1 METPL
6 LIMPNQYLKTE
17 FVLNSADAWDHDLE
31 ERFDL
36 KELNQSFHESVPVLE
51 FLDWHITKVGRGFAE
66 TKLPLNVNSSN
77 QYITHQAALML
88 LAADYTGG
96 LALTTLFHLIPV
108 IGFWET
114 RPELGD
120 YGIYMWGA
128 KATIKW
134 HSPSCDDLVCRA
146 SVPVEKWKDLAR
158 RLKNHQKIA
167 TTIQVDMY
175 NGKTLVAEAQFTY
188 WAQDIENLR
197 RSALDSEK
205 ISMLYHHK
213 MRTTAKLIAG
223 LRAIEQE
230 KAPAERLC
238 DDPYAFMLAGKH
250 GRALAQRFSLIV
262 PQLQTMIVA
271 RTNHLDHLT
280 LEFSNRYPLVNI
292 VNIGAGYD
300 ARFWRLQI
308 PNAHIFELDLP
319 IMLAERKKI
328 FEYNDRSQLYSVFID
343 LRSQDVAEVL
353 LQDKRFNAE
362 LPTLIIWE
370 GGSMYFNHRDLNK
383 IFSSLSVLLA
393 LNKDSICWLDYVTES
408 VIQSTTGSAEAT
420 SFIKNMR
427 KMGEPFI
434 GGLDN
439 VSAFAQ
445 KHALEPIEDVRCG
458 AYLKM
463 DDAIYQHYG
472 FTTLKHTTPT
482 LGMNSV

>member
-1 METPL
+1 MEMPL
-6 LIMPNQYLKTE
+6 LLTPNRYLKTE
-17 FVLNSADAWDHDLE
+17 FILNSADAWDHDLA

-36 KELNQSFHESVPVLE
+36 DELNQSFHESVPVLE
-51 FLDWHITKVGRGFAE
+51 FLDWHITKVSRGFAE

-134 HSPSCDDLVCRA
+134 HSPSCNDLVCRA
-146 SVPVEKWKDLAR
+146 SIPPEKWKDLAR
-158 RLKNHQKIA
+158 RLRNHQKIA
-167 TTIQVDMY
+167 TTVQVDMY
-175 NGKTLVAEAQFTY
+175 NGNTLVAEAQFTY

-230 KAPAERLC
+230 KPAAERLC
-238 DDPYAFMLAGKH
+238 DDPYALMLAGKH
-250 GRALAQRFSLIV
+250 GRALAQRFSLIA
-262 PQLQTMIVA
+262 PQLQTMVVA
-271 RTNHLDHLT
+271 RTNHLDQT
-280 LEFSNRYPLVNI
+280 LLNFANSHPNVNV

-300 ARFWRLQI
+300 ARFWRLQVD
-308 PNAHIFELDLP
+308 NAQLFELDLP
-319 IMLAERKKI
+319 VMLAERRKI
-328 FEYNDRSQLYSVFID
+328 FEYSDKAQLYSMPID
-343 LRSQDVAEVL
+343 LRTEELANVI
-353 LQDKRFNAE
+353 LQDKRFDAQ
-362 LPTLIIWE
+362 LPTLFIWE
-370 GGSMYFNHRDLNK
+370 GGSMYFNHSDLK
-383 IFSSLSVLLA
+383 RIFSSLNVLLG
-393 LNKDSICWLDYVTES
+393 LNKGSRCWLDYVTES

-420 SFIKNMR
+420 NFIKNMR

-434 GGLDN
+434 GGINDMKE
-439 VSAFAQ
+439 FAD
-445 KHALEPIEDVRCG
+445 KHALETSEDMRSST
-458 AYLKM
+458 YLKIQEV
-463 DDAIYQHYG
+463 IYQHYG
-472 FTTLKHTTPT
+472 FSVLKHANF
-482 LGMNSV
+482 NSAPN